1 VNKIVGLI
9 LALISP
15 LFAVSVRAET
25 SVPLNNVLAKTSIGS
40 MAKFTQ
46 GMTTKIPP
54 QAQSIFGGLTSINC
68 AKGASPA
75 SCIPMAIWNTTF
87 NTGQLTT
94 GEIAQKTGHS
104 VDPNSSLATATP
116 WLSQLKISDA
126 LAANPAM
133 ASMPVTANGVR
144 TTLGSL
150 ASSQGGK
157 ILGKVVD
164 LRQTQVAQFPQIQ
177 NIKLSQFNGLSKLPA
192 NVIPNLSQLPIT
204 EMPGFSLSG
213 GIALMKLDVI
223 RTKERKIHHMVMSGS
238 NRQPN
243 AKCDSNCDYAEFHP
257 WVGMPYLRGARIISG
272 DSLSVQG
279 GEGLLA
285 MVNGGM
291 EPTGVEANIGAGGV
305 KFVIRNLNAKTGSA
319 TVNINF
325 RGCGWLVGC
334 TPYFLGIP
342 LFTISERNNWFPLPT
357 TSASVYR
364 VVKLKKPF

>member
-1 VNKIVGLI
+1 
-9 LALISP
+9 
-15 LFAVSVRAET
+15 
-25 SVPLNNVLAKTSIGS
+25 

-46 GMTTKIPP
+46 GMTTQIPP
-54 QAQSIFGGLTSINC
+54 QAQSIFGGLDRINC

-87 NTGQLTT
+87 NTGRLTT
-94 GEIAQKTGHS
+94 AEIAQKTGHP

-116 WLSQLKISDA
+116 WLSRLKISDA
-126 LAANPAM
+126 LAANPVM

-192 NVIPNLSQLPIT
+192 NVIPHLSQLPIT

-243 AKCDSNCDYAEFHP
+243 AKCDSSCDYAEFHP
-257 WVGMPYLRGARIISG
+257 WVGMPYLRGAKIISG

-334 TPYFLGIP
+334 TPYFIGIP

-357 TSASVYR
+357 SASVYR
-364 VVKLKKPF
+364 QLRVGFK